1 VKQAA
6 QPDDDAEQLGRKSMK
21 RCDVLIGAGRRKF
34 LMGAGVAA
42 VGAVAFAVPV
52 AKVEAAPA
60 PARVVYPSN
69 RLANVRDLKVDEPLR
84 VSYPD
89 NDAPGV
95 LLKLGKHVP
104 SGVGPD
110 GDIVGFSTICPHK
123 GFPLNY
129 NKTDHTLNCPGHYS
143 RFDCDAGGQQI
154 WGQATQ
160 NLPQYMLRIDAN
172 GEIYAE
178 GLDELLF
185 FSRTARMCTSSSSRT
200 RIASSIQD
208 SAPSVARVW
217 PR

>member
-1 VKQAA
+1 
-6 QPDDDAEQLGRKSMK
+6 MK
-21 RCDVLIGAGRRKF
+21 RCDAMIDAGRRKF
-34 LMGAGVAA
+34 LAGAGVVAIGTAA
-42 VGAVAFAVPV
+42 SAVAVPE
-52 AKVEAAPA
+52 AEAAPP
-60 PARVVYPSN
+60 PASVVYPSN

-95 LLKLGKHVP
+95 LLKLGKRVLT
-104 SGVGPD
+104 GVGPD

-129 NKTDHTLNCPGHYS
+129 NKSDHTLSCPGHYS

-172 GEIYAE
+172 GDIYAE
-178 GLDELLF
+178 GLDELLYGRL
-185 FSRTARMCTSSSSRT
+185 SN
-200 RIASSIQD
+200 
-208 SAPSVARVW
+208 VL
-217 PR
+217 